1 MTLLERGEIWQAD
14 LNPPSGTEPGKT
26 RPVLI
31 LQAEALLLA
40 GHPSTLIAPL
50 TTRLVDG
57 AEPLRVRIDAVEALP
72 RDSDVLV
79 DQLRS
84 IDNRRLE
91 HRLAKLSPDVLALVE
106 AAVKDVLQL
115 G

>member
-1 MTLLERGEIWQAD
+1 MTLIERGEIWRAD

-57 AEPLRVRIDAVEALP
+57 VEPLRVRIDAAEGLP

-91 HRLAKLSPDVLALVE
+91 RRLAKLSPDVLALVE

>member
-1 MTLLERGEIWQAD
+1 MILFERGEIWLAD

-57 AEPLRVRIDAVEALP
+57 AEPLRVRIDAAEALA

-91 HRLAKLSPDVLALVE
+91 RRLAKLSPDVLALVE

>member
-1 MTLLERGEIWQAD
+1 MIERGEIWRAD

-57 AEPLRVRIDAVEALP
+57 AEPLRVRIDAAEGLR

-91 HRLAKLSPDVLALVE
+91 RRLAKLSPDVLALVE

>member
-1 MTLLERGEIWQAD
+1 MERGEIWLANLD
-14 LNPPSGTEPGKT
+14 PRKGTEPGKT

-57 AEPLRVRIDAVEALP
+57 AQPLRVRIDAVEALP
-72 RDSDVLV
+72 RESDVLV

-91 HRLAKLSPDVLALVE
+91 RRLAKLSPDVLALVE
-106 AAVKDVLQL
+106 DAVKDVLQL

>member
-1 MTLLERGEIWQAD
+1 MFDRGEIWLAD
-14 LNPPSGTEPGKT
+14 LDPPSGTEPGKT

-31 LQAEALLLA
+31 LQAKALLLA

-57 AEPLRVRIDAVEALP
+57 AEPLRVRIDAVEGLP
-72 RDSDVLV
+72 RESDVLV

-84 IDNRRLE
+84 IDNCRLE
-91 HRLAKLSPDVLALVE
+91 RRLAKLSPDVLALVE

>member
-1 MTLLERGEIWQAD
+1 MTLFERGEIWLAD

-57 AEPLRVRIDAVEALP
+57 AEPLRVRIDAAEALA

-91 HRLAKLSPDVLALVE
+91 RRLAKLSPDVLALVE